1 MIIHTIGDRVRYLRA
16 QLGMSMEVFSKVIDS
31 TSASI
36 SNIENNKSTP
46 GGEILIKISN
56 VCKVSTDWILKGSTS
71 EDIYERGTILY
82 SPNWQLNF
90 QINEVNLTGEE
101 LYRYQAVHNL
111 VESIKEI
118 NSDDIIL
125 IAQLASKITKSQ

>member
-1 MIIHTIGDRVRYLRA
+1 MIIHTIGDRVRYLRT

-31 TSASI
+31 TSASV

-56 VCKVSTDWILKGSTS
+56 VCQISTDWILKGSTS
-71 EDIYERGTILY
+71 EDVHECGTIIY

-90 QINEVNLTGEE
+90 QINESKLAGEE
-101 LYRYQAVHNL
+101 LYHYQAVHDL
-111 VESIKEI
+111 VEAIKEI
-118 NSDDIIL
+118 KAEDIIL
-125 IAQLASKITKSQ
+125 IAQLASRITKSQ